1 MDLEKKQNA
10 KFVFSFFSLQ
20 STTNFPSSP
29 NMESYFHPPYIVAS
43 KSNRL
48 CRINGCGGLGDGNS
62 NETATAQSAISA
74 AAAATLTSSLS
85 SIAIAAVQATPRS
98 TTASALLPNLPPT
111 PSSPLSINDACRWS
125 NDADESYDGGGNVY
139 GYVIDSGN
147 HSQYGRRIS
156 ATNDDG
162 SGNGSGSGSN
172 SICDV
177 VDSSVRYG
185 IEGDIH
191 RNNNNHANSIDLK
204 CGHSGTD
211 ATHTVINYMLRD
223 IMSGLTMSMKTLNRI
238 SKCSTCRTPW
248 WKSIISI
255 VIYMLLVTATVTRPS
270 MAHKHE
276 GMLYGILYVMQNILL

>member
-1 MDLEKKQNA
+1 
-10 KFVFSFFSLQ
+10 
-20 STTNFPSSP
+20 
-29 NMESYFHPPYIVAS
+29 MESYFHPPFVTIRPPSTQPAS
-43 KSNRL
+43 AK
-48 CRINGCGGLGDGNS
+48 RINGCGGLG
-62 NETATAQSAISA
+62 AAQSAISA
-74 AAAATLTSSLS
+74 AATATLTSLLPP
-85 SIAIAAVQATPRS
+85 IAIATAVQTTPRS
-98 TTASALLPNLPPT
+98 TTAAAALLPNLPPT
-111 PSSPLSINDACRWS
+111 PSPLSINDACRWS
-125 NDADESYDGGGNVY
+125 NDADESYDGGGGGNVY
-139 GYVIDSGN
+139 DCAIDSGN
-147 HSQYGRRIS
+147 YSQYGRRIS

-162 SGNGSGSGSN
+162 SGNGSGSNGSSN

-204 CGHSGTD
+204 CGHNGGGGGDGGCRAGDKSGTA

-223 IMSGLTMSMKTLNRI
+223 IMSGLTTSMKTLNRI

-255 VIYMLLVTATVTRPS
+255 VIYMLLVTATVTRPC

-276 GMLYGILYVMQNILL
+276 GT